1 MTTTPQALSAVRTKD
16 ALAAKTALA
25 RRPRRF
31 RTSNVLIM
39 GFLFVISIY
48 FLLPVYWMVIS
59 STKTSGDLFGSN
71 GLWFASNF
79 NLFNNLSNVFTY
91 NGGAYGL
98 WLLNSFIYS
107 GVSAT
112 TGTLFSAMAGYA
124 LAKFVF
130 RGRNLIFSIILGA
143 ILVPAPALVLPLYLL
158 MSGLNLTNTYWAII
172 LPSIVSPFG
181 VYLSRIYAQGSVPDA
196 LLDAAR
202 VDGAGEFRTFWS
214 VVLRIM
220 APALV
225 TVFLFQFV
233 AVWTNFF
240 LQYVMVS
247 DPNLYPVTVGLQTW
261 NTAYTSGGAQQYVYS
276 LIVTGSLLSV
286 LPLVTGFLLL
296 QRYWRNGLTLGS
308 VVG

>member
-1 MTTTPQALSAVRTKD
+1 MATQQVITTLGAKDTTTT
-16 ALAAKTALA
+16 KTA
-25 RRPRRF
+25 RRSNRLRP
-31 RTSNVLIM
+31 SNVLVMAI
-39 GFLFVISIY
+39 LFVVSIY

-59 STKTSGDLFGSN
+59 ATKTSGDLFGTN

-79 NLFNNLSNVFTY
+79 SLFDNLNHVFTY
-91 NGGAYGL
+91 DNGHYSL

-107 GVSAT
+107 TVSAT
-112 TGTLFSAMAGYA
+112 LGTLFSAMAGYA

-158 MSGLNLTNTYWAII
+158 MSGLNLTNTYLAII

-202 VDGAGEFRTFWS
+202 VDGAGEFRTFFS
-214 VVLRIM
+214 IVVRIM
-220 APALV
+220 SPALV

-233 AVWTNFF
+233 AVWTNYF

-247 DPNLYPVTVGLQTW
+247 DPNLYPVTVGLATW
-261 NTAYTSGGAQQYVYS
+261 NSSYTSGGAQQFVYS
-276 LIVTGSLLSV
+276 IIVTGSLLSV
-286 LPLVTGFLLL
+286 LPLIIGFMLL

>member
-1 MTTTPQALSAVRTKD
+1 MATTPQALTTARAKDSTATK
-16 ALAAKTALA
+16 TVQGQH
-25 RRPRRF
+25 RF
-31 RTSNVLIM
+31 RPSNVFIM
-39 GFLFVISIY
+39 GFLFIVSIY

-71 GLWFASNF
+71 GLWFADHF
-79 NLFNNLSNVFTY
+79 NLFTNLTNVFTY
-91 NGGAYGL
+91 DNGHYSL

-107 GVSAT
+107 TVSAT
-112 TGTLFSAMAGYA
+112 IGTLFSAMTGYA

-130 RGRNLIFSIILGA
+130 KGKNLIFSIILGA
-143 ILVPAPALVLPLYLL
+143 ILVPGPALVLPLYLL
-158 MSGLNLTNTYWAII
+158 MSGLNLTNTYWAVI

-202 VDGAGEFRTFWS
+202 VDGAGEFRTFFS
-214 VVLRIM
+214 VVIRIM
-220 APALV
+220 SPALV

-233 AVWTNFF
+233 AVWTNYF
-240 LQYVMVS
+240 LQYVMIS
-247 DPNLYPVTVGLQTW
+247 DPNLYPVTVGLATW
-261 NTAYTSGGAQQYVYS
+261 NSAYTSGGAQQYVYS

-286 LPLVTGFLLL
+286 LPLIIGFLLL

>member
-158 MSGLNLTNTYWAII
+158 MSGQLFS
-172 LPSIVSPFG
+172 PVS
-181 VYLSRIYAQGSVPDA
+181 S
-196 LLDAAR
+196 
-202 VDGAGEFRTFWS
+202 
-214 VVLRIM
+214 
-220 APALV
+220 AP
-225 TVFLFQFV
+225 
-233 AVWTNFF
+233 
-240 LQYVMVS
+240 
-247 DPNLYPVTVGLQTW
+247 
-261 NTAYTSGGAQQYVYS
+261 
-276 LIVTGSLLSV
+276 
-286 LPLVTGFLLL
+286 
-296 QRYWRNGLTLGS
+296 LGS
-308 VVG
+308 ISRASTPKDQYRMPCWMQHVLMVRASSAPSGRLYYVLWHLPW